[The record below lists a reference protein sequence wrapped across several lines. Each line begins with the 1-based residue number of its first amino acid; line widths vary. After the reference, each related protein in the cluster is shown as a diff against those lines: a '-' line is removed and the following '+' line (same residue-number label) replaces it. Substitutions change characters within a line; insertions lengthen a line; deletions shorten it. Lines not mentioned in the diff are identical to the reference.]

1 MNADKQF
8 RIWMRTLIVL
18 FIVLFAYVITADR
31 YAPITTEG
39 RVQGYVVQVAP
50 EVSGKI
56 TQVLVVNN
64 QQVRAGDPLF
74 NIDDRKYQIE
84 LEKAKLSLKSAY
96 EKEATLYSQREAALA
111 NISRAEANYI
121 NSHREYLRL
130 QKLSNRKVISQSQL
144 DNAQAQDRV
153 AKATLLAEE
162 QNLKVIESQLGR
174 AKGESTAVL
183 TARNQVERAELD
195 LSNTVV
201 VAPSDGVVTNLQL
214 EEGTTA
220 NVNSPLLTFVPSGSL
235 WLAADFREKSV
246 AAINQHYSALVAFDA
261 NPGEVYPFSISSRDY
276 GVAAAQ
282 QRPDGFLTEVAS
294 NNRWVRDAQRTRI
307 NLTTDKPLPQS
318 LFVGSRATVVVYPQ
332 TDSFWATMARVQIK
346 LASWF
351 HFIY

>member
-31 YAPITTEG
+31 HAPITTEG
-39 RVQGYVVQVAP
+39 RVLGYVVQVAP

-56 TQVLVVNN
+56 TQVQVVNN
-64 QQVRAGDPLF
+64 QLVRAGDPLF
-74 NIDDRKYQIE
+74 YIDDRKYQIA

-121 NSHREYLRL
+121 NNHREYLRL

-153 AKATLLAEE
+153 AKATLRAEE
-162 QNLKVIESQLGR
+162 QNLNVIESQLGKV
-174 AKGESTAVL
+174 KGESTAVL
-183 TARNQVERAELD
+183 TAKNQVKRAQLD
-195 LSNTVV
+195 LSHTVV

-246 AAINQHYSALVAFDA
+246 AAINQHYSALVTFDA
-261 NPGEVYPFSISSRDY
+261 TPGEVYPFSISSRDY
-276 GVAAAQ
+276 GVSAAQ
-282 QRPDGFLTEVAS
+282 QRPNGFLTEVAS

-307 NLTTDKPLPQS
+307 NLTSDKSLPQS

-332 TDSFWATMARVQIK
+332 TDKFWATMARIQIK

>member
-64 QQVRAGDPLF
+64 QQVRTGDPLF
-74 NIDDRKYQIE
+74 NIDDRKYQIA

-153 AKATLLAEE
+153 AKATLRAEE
-162 QNLKVIESQLGR
+162 QNLKVIESQLGKE
-174 AKGESTAVL
+174 KGESTAVL
-183 TARNQVERAELD
+183 SARNQVERAELD

-282 QRPDGFLTEVAS
+282 QRQMAS
-294 NNRWVRDAQRTRI
+294 
-307 NLTTDKPLPQS
+307 
-318 LFVGSRATVVVYPQ
+318 
-332 TDSFWATMARVQIK
+332 
-346 LASWF
+346 
-351 HFIY
+351 